1 MQSTQIGVVLW
12 TICKCLCGQ
21 FIFNNLDKII
31 YVVNLFIFNNLD
43 EIIYD
48 QVQMG
53 DHLLSCLDMGQTH
66 PFTKFRACDCPV
78 AYLKR
83 TKYTSVLSCNG
94 CFRLFTKIK
103 KRFQN
108 NF

>member
-1 MQSTQIGVVLW
+1 MVNL
-12 TICKCLCGQ
+12 

-66 PFTKFRACDCPV
+66 PFTKFRAYNSPV

-83 TKYTSVLSCNG
+83 TKYTSVLSILCVQSPAQS
-94 CFRLFTKIK
+94 LAHKPLV
-103 KRFQN
+103 
-108 NF
+108 